1 MASYL
6 HHTATT
12 VYPCCVPALGDSTGA
27 GCVGLAGAKI
37 LPFYAFARKINSDLF
52 SFSIYKNS
60 IYKSLVCGKINILR
74 KILIK
79 MKQVSFLL
87 IITFLLFSCGDDQE
101 KQSSF
106 NLKIKEEKSSYTNKQ
121 TVTISL
127 ENPKQKKVDSVAY
140 FIDEMHLES
149 GSADVPVTHQ
159 FQNLKMGNRK
169 LHATVYSGS
178 KTETTSKDILI
189 LASERPKLYTYKII
203 NTFPHDID
211 AYTQGL
217 EFHGD
222 TLYESTGQYRKSTL
236 RKTDYKTGEVLQSVP
251 LGDEYFGEGIT
262 ILNNKIYQLTWRENV
277 GFIYNLKTLEKTGNF
292 VYTKSNEGWGLCND
306 GETIYK
312 SDGTEKIW
320 TLNKE
325 NLTEESYIEIYTN
338 TSRIKSVNELEWVEG
353 KIYANIYQRNAIAII
368 NPETGAVEGVID
380 LEGLQSKVKQH
391 QFLDVLNGIAYKGD
405 KNRLFL
411 TGKNWDKLFEVEILE
426 KQ

>member
-1 MASYL
+1 M
-6 HHTATT
+6 
-12 VYPCCVPALGDSTGA
+12 
-27 GCVGLAGAKI
+27 
-37 LPFYAFARKINSDLF
+37 N
-52 SFSIYKNS
+52 
-60 IYKSLVCGKINILR
+60 
-74 KILIK
+74 
-79 MKQVSFLL
+79 QVSFLF
-87 IITFLLFSCGDDQE
+87 IIMLFLHSCGDEQE

-106 NLKIKEEKSSYTNKQ
+106 TIKIKERQPSYTNNQ
-121 TVTISL
+121 TITISL
-127 ENPKQKKVDSVAY
+127 ENPKQKEVDSVVY
-140 FIDEMHLES
+140 FIDEKRLYS
-149 GSADVPVTHQ
+149 GSADTPFTYK
-159 FQNLKMGNRK
+159 FQNLKMGSRK
-169 LHATVYSGS
+169 LHAAVHLDN
-178 KTETTSKDILI
+178 KTETTSKDLLI

-203 NTFPHDID
+203 NTYPHDID
-211 AYTQGL
+211 SYTQGL

-222 TLYESTGQYRKSTL
+222 TLYESTGQYRKSSL
-236 RKTDYKTGEVLQSVP
+236 RKTDYKTGEVLKSVP

-277 GFIYNLKTLEKTGNF
+277 GFIYNLKNMEKTGTF
-292 VYTKSNEGWGLCND
+292 TYSKSDEGWGLCNN
-306 GETIYK
+306 GETIFK

-325 NLTEESYIEIYTN
+325 NLTEENYIEIYTN
-338 TSRIKSVNELEWVEG
+338 TSRIKSVNELEWVDG

-380 LEGLQSKVKQH
+380 FDGLQAKVKQH